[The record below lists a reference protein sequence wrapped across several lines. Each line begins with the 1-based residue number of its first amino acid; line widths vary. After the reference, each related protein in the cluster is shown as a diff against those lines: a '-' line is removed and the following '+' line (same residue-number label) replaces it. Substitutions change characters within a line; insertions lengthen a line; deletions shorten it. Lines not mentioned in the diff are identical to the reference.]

1 MKKRIVSGM
10 RPTGRMHLGHLHGA
24 LINWK
29 GLQQDYE
36 CFFFIAD
43 WHALTSEYSET
54 GIIKESISDI
64 ILDWISIGLD
74 PEQSTFF
81 IQSNIKEHAE
91 LHLILSMII
100 PLPWLERN
108 PTYKEQLKEL
118 TQKDIYTYGF
128 LGYPVLQA
136 ADILMYKAN
145 GVPVGEDQAPHVE
158 LTREIA
164 RRFNGLYGEV
174 FPEPATLLAP
184 TSKILGIDR
193 RKMSKSYN
201 NAIFLTD
208 SDDEI
213 YSKTEQMIT
222 DPQRARRTDPGN
234 PDICNLFSFHEIYSP
249 APTVESIDRDCRI
262 AKIGCVECKKIMAK
276 NLCLAMAPIRDKRRG
291 LESDMKRVMDIIE
304 NGNNR
309 ARSIARE
316 TMSEVRE
323 AVGLSGY

>member
-1 MKKRIVSGM
+1 MQKRIVSGM
-10 RPTGRMHLGHLHGA
+10 RPTGKMHLGHLHGA
-24 LINWK
+24 LLNWK
-29 GLQQDYE
+29 NLQQDYE

-54 GIIKESISDI
+54 GIIKESIFDI
-64 ILDWISIGLD
+64 ILDWMCIGLD

-81 IQSNIKEHAE
+81 IQSDIKEHAE
-91 LHLILSMII
+91 LHLIFSMIV

-118 TQKDIYTYGF
+118 AQKDIYTYGF

-164 RRFNGLYGEV
+164 RRFNGLYREI

-213 YSKTEQMIT
+213 CSKTEQMIT

-249 APTVESIDRDCRI
+249 APTVEDINRDCRV

-276 NLCLAMAPIRDKRRG
+276 NLCRAMAPIRDKRRE
-291 LESDMKRVMDIIE
+291 LESDMKRVRDIIK

-309 ARSIARE
+309 AQSIARE

-323 AVGLSGY
+323 AVGISGY

>member
-10 RPTGRMHLGHLHGA
+10 RPTGKMHLGHLHGA
-24 LINWK
+24 LLNWK
-29 GLQQDYE
+29 NLQQDYE
-36 CFFFIAD
+36 CFYFIAD

-54 GIIKESISDI
+54 GIIKQSIFDI
-64 ILDWISIGLD
+64 ILDWMCIGLN

-81 IQSNIKEHAE
+81 IQSAIKEHAE

-164 RRFNGLYGEV
+164 RRFNGLYNSEV

-222 DPQRARRTDPGN
+222 DPQRARRSDPGN

-249 APTVESIDRDCRI
+249 APTVEDINMDCRA

-276 NLCLAMAPIRDKRRG
+276 NLCQAMAPIRDKRRE
-291 LESDMKRVMDIIE
+291 LESDMKKVRDIIKD
-304 NGNNR
+304 GNNR
-309 ARSIARE
+309 AQSIARK

-323 AVGLSGY
+323 AVGI

>member
-10 RPTGRMHLGHLHGA
+10 RPTGKMHLGHLHGA
-24 LINWK
+24 LKNWMD
-29 GLQQDYE
+29 LQKEYE

-43 WHALTSEYSET
+43 WHALTSEYANTSV
-54 GIIKESISDI
+54 IKGAVHE
-64 ILDWISIGLD
+64 ILKDWISAGLD
-74 PEQSTFF
+74 PEKSTFF
-81 IQSNIKEHAE
+81 IQSEIKEHTE
-91 LHLILSMII
+91 LHLVLSMIT

-118 TQKDIYTYGF
+118 TQKDLYTYGF

-164 RRFNGLYGEV
+164 RRFNFLYQKEV

-184 TSKILGIDR
+184 TSRILGLDR

-208 SDDEI
+208 TEQEI
-213 YSKTEQMIT
+213 RTKVSQMIT
-222 DPQRARRTDPGN
+222 DPQRMRKSDPGN
-234 PDICNLFSFHEIYSP
+234 PDICNVFTFHQIYSP
-249 APTVESIDRDCRI
+249 EETVSRINVECRK
-262 AKIGCVECKKIMAK
+262 AEIGCVECKKIMAE
-276 NLCLAMAPIRDKRRG
+276 NLIKALLPIREKRNELDSHPG
-291 LESDMKRVMDIIE
+291 MVEEIIDIGNKR
-304 NGNNR
+304 
-309 ARSIARE
+309 AKSIAE
-316 TMSEVRE
+316 KTMTEVKD
-323 AVGLSGY
+323 VIGI

>member
-1 MKKRIVSGM
+1 MTKRIVSGM
-10 RPTGRMHLGHLHGA
+10 RPTGKMHLGHLHGA
-24 LINWK
+24 LNNWK
-29 GLQQDYE
+29 NLQKEWE

-43 WHALTSEYSET
+43 WHALTSEYSNT
-54 GIIKESISDI
+54 GIIKESIDDI
-64 ILDWISIGLD
+64 VIDWISMGLD
-74 PEQSTFF
+74 PDKSTFF
-81 IQSNIKEHAE
+81 IQSKIKEHTE
-91 LHLILSMII
+91 LHLVFSMIT

-164 RRFNGLYGEV
+164 RRFNNIYSKEI

-208 SDDEI
+208 TDSEI
-213 YSKTEQMIT
+213 STKSGQMVT
-222 DPQRARRTDPGN
+222 DPQRARRSDPGN
-234 PDICNLFSFHEIYSP
+234 PDICNVYTFHEIYTDGE
-249 APTVESIDRDCRI
+249 TVKQINQDCR
-262 AKIGCVECKKIMAK
+262 AAEIGCVDCKKIMCK
-276 NLCLAMAPIRDKRRG
+276 NLCDALSPIRGKRKE
-291 LESDMKRVMDIIE
+291 LESDKNAVKEII
-304 NGNNR
+304 NQGNER
-309 ARSIARE
+309 ADTIAKQ
-316 TMSEVRE
+316 TMEEVKS
-323 AVGLSGY
+323 AIKI